1 MLKSISW
8 HLGCGLVFTLM
19 HLSVTAQQNLFTNYQ
34 MGGLSSE
41 EFTTN
46 SFTAVGVGIN
56 NRIWA
61 GTNYNGLYTFDPG
74 FNIWRKSSRLTN
86 VFINH
91 ILADPDGGIWIGQ
104 SGTLT
109 QSGNSNIAGG
119 VNYFPTSS
127 DISMSFYSVQGTT
140 TGAFLRSRNVR
151 SLFVDPTKG
160 SANNSNPGVWAA
172 QGSFTTSFTA
182 TKGGINYGLYT
193 VQPFFTNVTQG
204 LSTAANELTNCE
216 AIGGND
222 KEVWVAARPNNSKAQ
237 ILRYNRQSRALIG
250 VIDNTNNSL
259 LGSSFFTRAIF
270 FDNHGYAWIG
280 FSTNGLIVRK
290 PDNSWE
296 RINFPELLSGAAINN
311 NAIAQDE
318 FGNVYIGTNTGL
330 LRFKSPLY
338 NPGSVPWLSTSYEKY
353 TTDNGLPS
361 NNITG
366 LAYDALHKR
375 MILATSGGVS
385 FMRIASPFIEGLA
398 ADFNMNPNGE
408 TLPGYDLKPLPIG
421 ATINLYDDADGELV
435 EVSELIGKMPFKLV
449 KAENNKQYNVEI
461 KARGTDNDITYLYY
475 DLPNETLL
483 RPSNFPFALMKAL
496 KALKP
501 KMETKDIPIELS
513 GIRVNVPIKA
523 GFKTAGFE
531 YGWHKYSPPAI
542 ITQDHQKILENL
554 AEYYASLYCVNNL
567 GDSSIALL
575 NEAFAAIFP
584 LIEGL
589 MGTND
594 MIEGYEDLLETVVP
608 GSTLGIEKKDTK
620 KLLVAQIKLA
630 RSTVTW
636 VVKKIYSFNKP
647 DEKTQKI
654 LEYMAAML
662 NDALDILEKAAE
674 TYAQE
679 GGDPGFKG
687 KAASGI
693 VQANL
698 KKAITSVFTILA
710 YNYYAKVV
718 HDDFIPKASFRSATV
733 ASDKTFAYTYARLLE
748 QGGTSLTGQTAT
760 LTKETKENIELYK
773 KISAIADYT
782 SQVLDAGTNLKFLP
796 SGQAFSAAFKALSL
810 ASKFVKLVAT
820 ATSVAEGVVGGSKV
834 IDLSEKI
841 LETPEPGSVLT
852 TGENYS
858 QAGVKNLAPLNVPV
872 TLTNAAHAYKA
883 SLTGLKAVYNG
894 SVANAQYGN
903 RLRAMQAADSTLTAE
918 LQFAYNSIWAVAD
931 SASVYIPGF
940 GNQLGMLLDS
950 FNLRFED
957 IRRPFNYSNLAFIAN
972 PADDSLRTSMQ
983 AEADSI
989 IWVCDSLLNRL
1000 GNFMGMLTTTTYPAT
1015 GYLAQT
1021 GKTLIHSLVPGSSGS
1036 VSYTFK
1042 NFGQAPVTQVKFK
1055 LTELTG
1061 GYQLATPDS
1070 LLAGNIA
1077 PGGTC
1082 TFSFSFTSPMHDSLG
1097 KYFITVEAAQGTTN
1111 DVSGSLFVIE
1121 PGKYYTVQSGN
1132 WHHATTWHS
1141 GTVPDANTKVHL
1153 NHPVVVAEN
1162 AACKTLTTSPGVN
1175 IEVKPGKKLE
1185 IRQ

>member
-1 MLKSISW
+1 MVSFLPEA
-8 HLGCGLVFTLM
+8 G
-19 HLSVTAQQNLFTNYQ
+19 TAQQNLFTNYQ

-41 EFTTN
+41 EFTSN
-46 SFTAVGVGIN
+46 SFTAVGVGKGD
-56 NRIWA
+56 RIWA

-119 VNYFPTSS
+119 VNYFPVNS

-151 SLFVDPTKG
+151 SLFLDPTKG
-160 SANNSNPGVWAA
+160 SANNSNPGVWVA

-182 TKGGINYGLYT
+182 TKGGINYGLHPL
-193 VQPFFTNVTQG
+193 QPFFTNVTQG
-204 LSTAANELTNCE
+204 LSTQANELTNCE
-216 AIGGND
+216 AIGGNA
-222 KEVWVAARPNNSKAQ
+222 KEVWVAARPNNGKAQ
-237 ILRYNRQSRALIG
+237 ILRYNRQTRALIG
-250 VIDNTNNSL
+250 TIDNSNNSL
-259 LGSSFFTRAIF
+259 LSSTFFTRAIF
-270 FDNHGYAWIG
+270 FDNNGYTWIG
-280 FSTNGLIVRK
+280 FSTGGLLVLK
-290 PDNSWE
+290 PDSTWE

-311 NAIAQDE
+311 NALAQDE

-338 NPGSVPWLSTSYEKY
+338 NPGSVPWLSGSYEKY

-366 LAYDALHKR
+366 IAYDAKHKR

-398 ADFNMNPNGE
+398 ADFTMNPTGE
-408 TLPGYDLKPLPIG
+408 TLPGYQLNPLPIG
-421 ATINLYDDADGELV
+421 ATVGLYDQDNGDLLETR
-435 EVSELIGKMPFKLV
+435 EVTGQIPFKM
-449 KAENNKQYNVEI
+449 EDGQNNKLYKLEI
-461 KARGTDNDITYLYY
+461 KARGTDNDITYLYFNI
-475 DLPNETLL
+475 PNETLL
-483 RPSNFPFALMKAL
+483 LPSNFPFAIIKAL
-496 KALKP
+496 KDLKP
-501 KMETKDIPIELS
+501 KMETKDIPLELS
-513 GIRVNVPIKA
+513 GIRVNLPLKA
-523 GFKTAGFE
+523 GFRTKDLET
-531 YGWHKYSPPAI
+531 GWSKYNAPAI
-542 ITQDHQKILENL
+542 ISQDHQKILDNL
-554 AEYYASLYCVNNL
+554 AEYYASLYCVNNF
-567 GDSSIALL
+567 GDTSIELF
-575 NEAFAAIFP
+575 NEGFAAIFP

-594 MIEGYEDLLETVVP
+594 MIEGYEDLLETVIP
-608 GSTLGIEKKDTK
+608 GSSLGIEKKDTK

-636 VVKKIYSFNKP
+636 VVKKIYSYTKP
-647 DEKTQKI
+647 DAKTKKI

-674 TYAQE
+674 TYAEE
-679 GGDPGFKG
+679 GGDPGYKG
-687 KAASGI
+687 KAAKAMI
-693 VQANL
+693 QANL
-698 KKAITSVFTILA
+698 QKAINSVFTILA

-718 HDDFIPKASFRSATV
+718 HKDFIANASFRSATV
-733 ASDKTFAYTYARLLE
+733 ASDKTYAYTYARLLE
-748 QGGTSLTGQTAT
+748 KGSNSLTAQTAE
-760 LTKETKENIELYK
+760 LTKTTKENIELYK

-782 SQVLDAGTNLKFLP
+782 SKVLDAGTNLKFLP
-796 SGQAFSAAFKALSL
+796 SGQAFAAAFKALSL

-820 ATSVAEGVVGGSKV
+820 ATSVSEGIIGGSKV
-834 IDLSEKI
+834 IDISEKI
-841 LETPEPGSVLT
+841 LEIPTPGAAQNNAPDA
-852 TGENYS
+852 N
-858 QAGVKNLAPLNVPV
+858 AMAVKNITPLAVPAS
-872 TLTNAAHAYKA
+872 LTNAAHAYKA
-883 SLTGLKAVYNG
+883 SLIGLKAVYNG

-903 RLRAMQAADSTLTAE
+903 RLRTMQAADSTLTSE
-918 LQFAYNSIWAVAD
+918 IQLTYNSIWAAAD
-931 SASVYIPGF
+931 SAAVYVPGF
-940 GNQLGMLLDS
+940 GNQLGILLDS

-972 PADDSLRTSMQ
+972 PADDSLRTAMQ

-989 IWVCDSLLNRL
+989 ILVCDSLLNRL
-1000 GNFMGMLTTTTYPAT
+1000 GNFMGMLSEASFPAA
-1015 GYLAQT
+1015 GNLAQT
-1021 GKTLIHSLVPGSSGS
+1021 GKMLIHNQVPGSTGS

-1042 NFGQAPVTQVKFK
+1042 NFGQSPVTQVKFK

-1061 GYQLATPDS
+1061 GYLLTTPDS
-1070 LLAGNIA
+1070 LLAGNIV

-1082 TFSFSFTSPMHDSLG
+1082 TFSFSFTSPLHDSLG
-1097 KYFITVEAAQGTTN
+1097 KYFIEVQATQGVTN
-1111 DVSGSLFVIE
+1111 DVAGSLFVIE

-1132 WHHATTWHS
+1132 WHSAATWHS

-1162 AACKTLTTSPGVN
+1162 ATCKTLTTSPGVN